1 MHEKHIN
8 PLIKPAPLRLG
19 ETIGIVA
26 PAGPYD
32 PKLFEKGTDV
42 ISSLGYEVIIPE
54 NLGQRDGFLAGSDEH
69 RADIINQMFR
79 NPDVQGIICARGG
92 YGSMRILDLIDY
104 DLIRNNP
111 KVFIGFSDISALI
124 ASIWQRCGLV
134 TFHGP
139 VVTSLGKA
147 SRSTKD
153 ALIGAIA
160 SSEQIEIRT
169 DSPVVIRSGKCA
181 GIVSGGNLA
190 TLCHLLG
197 TSHVP
202 DFSGHILVLEDTD
215 EPHYKIDRML
225 FQMKTAGLFEDV
237 AGVILGSFENCGDPQ
252 GIYAIVERIFQDRNI
267 PILAGFDI
275 GHGPVNITIPMG
287 LEAEMITESGFFRYR
302 KPATL

>member
-1 MHEKHIN
+1 MPKNQTHPK
-8 PLIKPAPLRLG
+8 IKPAPIHPGDTL
-19 ETIGIVA
+19 GIVA
-26 PAGPYD
+26 PAGPFD
-32 PKLFEKGTDV
+32 QKLFDQGID
-42 ISSLGYEVIIPE
+42 IIRSLGYGVVIPE
-54 NLGQRDGFLAGSDEH
+54 RLRKRDGFLAGSDDH
-69 RADIINQMFR
+69 RAAIINDMFG
-79 NPDVQGIICARGG
+79 NPGIRGIICARGG

-104 DLIRNNP
+104 DIIRNNP

-147 SRSTKD
+147 SQSTKD
-153 ALIGAIA
+153 ALIVAIS

-197 TSHVP
+197 TPDVP